1 MTTIQKQ
8 HVQMPRH
15 FSQEELDALI
25 VKAKEQYQNSLQACH
40 KLNKPLFVL
49 FCEELIKLHNE
60 GYTLHQTLPASSGP
74 GSYSAFLIKPEALQ
88 AADLEQIK
96 IEVKEKFLSDIENHN
111 KFQVELLAKQLFEA
125 EQAKELKKQE
135 EKEAK
140 QRAQAAAEAQEYFNS
155 LITKSQE
162 SK

>member
-15 FSQEELDALI
+15 FSQEELDTLI
-25 VKAKEQYQNSLQACH
+25 VKAEEQYRNSLQACH

-96 IEVKEKFLSDIENHN
+96 IEVKAEYEKSIDAHN
-111 KFQVELLAKQLFEA
+111 KFQVELITKQLFEQ

-135 EKEAK
+135 EKESK

-155 LITKSQE
+155 LINKE

>member
-15 FSQEELDALI
+15 FSQEELDTLI
-25 VKAKEQYQNSLQACH
+25 VKAEEQYRNSLQACH

-49 FCEELIKLHNE
+49 FCEELIKLHSE

-88 AADLEQIK
+88 AADLEQIRLD
-96 IEVKEKFLSDIENHN
+96 VKEKYEQSIEAHN
-111 KFQVELLAKQLFEA
+111 KAQVELLTKQLFEA

-135 EKEAK
+135 EKESK
-140 QRAQAAAEAQEYFNS
+140 QRAQAAAEAEQYFNS
-155 LITKSQE
+155 LINKETK
-162 SK
+162 

>member
-1 MTTIQKQ
+1 MTTTKQ

-25 VKAKEQYQNSLQACH
+25 AKAEEQYRSSLQACH
-40 KLNKPLFVL
+40 KLHKPLFVL

-60 GYTLHQTLPASSGP
+60 GYTLHQTLPASAGP
-74 GSYSAFLIKPEALQ
+74 CSYSAFLIKPEALQ
-88 AADLEQIK
+88 AADLEQIRL
-96 IEVKEKFLSDIENHN
+96 EVKEKYEQSIEAHN
-111 KFQVELLAKQLFEA
+111 KFQVELLAKQLFEQ

-162 SK
+162 TK

>member
-15 FSQEELDALI
+15 FSQEELDTLI
-25 VKAKEQYQNSLQACH
+25 VKAEEQYRNSLQACH

-49 FCEELIKLHNE
+49 FCEELIKLHSE

-96 IEVKEKFLSDIENHN
+96 IEVKEKFLFDIEEWNTEQKN
-111 KFQVELLAKQLFEA
+111 LLASQLYAQEVKKLEEA
-125 EQAKELKKQE
+125 ERKRDEKLK
-135 EKEAK
+135 
-140 QRAQAAAEAQEYFNS
+140 AQAAAEAEQYFNS

>member
-25 VKAKEQYQNSLQACH
+25 VKAEEQYQNSLQACH

-88 AADLEQIK
+88 AADLEQIRLD
-96 IEVKEKFLSDIENHN
+96 VKEKYEQSIEAHN
-111 KFQVELLAKQLFEA
+111 KAQVELLTKQLFER

-135 EKEAK
+135 DKEAK

-155 LITKSQE
+155 LINKE

>member
-15 FSQEELDALI
+15 FSQEELDTLI
-25 VKAKEQYQNSLQACH
+25 VKAEEQYRNSLQACH

-49 FCEELIKLHNE
+49 FCEELIKLHSE

-88 AADLEQIK
+88 AADLEQIRL
-96 IEVKEKFLSDIENHN
+96 EVKEKYEQSIEAHN
-111 KFQVELLAKQLFEA
+111 KFQVELLTKQLFEQ

-135 EKEAK
+135 EKESK
-140 QRAQAAAEAQEYFNS
+140 QRAQAAAEAQEYFNK
-155 LITKSQE
+155 LIKE

>member
-1 MTTIQKQ
+1 MTTTKQ
-8 HVQMPRH
+8 HLGRPMI
-15 FSQEELDALI
+15 FSQEELDTLI
-25 VKAKEQYQNSLQACH
+25 ENAENQYRNSLQACYR
-40 KLNKPLFVL
+40 LNKPLFPL
-49 FCEELIKLHNE
+49 FLEEAIRLVGE
-60 GYTLHQTLPASSGP
+60 GYSLHSTLPASCGP
-74 GSYSAFLIKPEALQ
+74 GSYNAYLVKPEALQ

-96 IEVKEKFLSDIENHN
+96 IEVKEKFLFDIEEWN